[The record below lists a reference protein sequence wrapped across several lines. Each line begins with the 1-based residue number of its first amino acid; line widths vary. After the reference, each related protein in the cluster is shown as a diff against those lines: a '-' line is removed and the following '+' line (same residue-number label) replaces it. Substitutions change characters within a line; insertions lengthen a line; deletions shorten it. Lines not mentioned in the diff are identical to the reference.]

1 MNRRRL
7 RWVFALCAA
16 AAAAQGCG
24 EARVALLEP
33 LASGAGANAPD
44 GSPEGVLDADA
55 LRRAAC
61 NRWSVE
67 REPEPALL
75 MPIID
80 VSGTMAYPATQGA
93 TASKWDI
100 ERSVLG
106 DAVGSMPAKVGMGIL
121 YFPNMPTV
129 PSATARPVSA
139 CVNLGAL
146 VPIAL
151 LGTYTSRQRSDLAVS
166 LASTEPNLQGGAPT
180 LDAFLAGLDELG
192 RSQLDGTRN
201 MLLITDGQPTFSE
214 NCVGNGTIE
223 SPVDPSPIVNAI
235 YSARRAGVRTFVI
248 GSPGSQRTN
257 SRGDDARPWLSRAAE
272 AGGTAGW
279 QCSHSGP
286 DFCHYDMT
294 RESNFGRALRDAFGD
309 IERRIVR
316 CDVPL
321 PDPPQSGTLDP
332 GRVNVVFTSNDGTS
346 TVVVHDESQA
356 CRTGWRYSNDQRSVV
371 LCDATCEAVNGELGS
386 KLELVFGCESITP

>member
-1 MNRRRL
+1 MTSRRL
-7 RWVFALCAA
+7 RWSLAFCSAALATPA
-16 AAAAQGCG
+16 CG

-33 LASGAGANAPD
+33 LASSSGTNAPD

-61 NRWSVE
+61 NLWSVE

-75 MPIID
+75 MSIID
-80 VSGTMAYPATQGA
+80 VSGTMAYATQGA

-106 DAVGSMPAKVGMGIL
+106 DAIGSLPAKVGIGFL
-121 YFPNMPTV
+121 YFPNMPTMPSPV
-129 PSATARPVSA
+129 PRPVSA

-151 LGTYTSRQRSDLAVS
+151 LGSYTSPQRDALAHS

-180 LDAFLAGLDELG
+180 LDAYLAGLDELG
-192 RSQLDGTRN
+192 RTQIDGTRQ
-201 MLLITDGQPTFSE
+201 MLLVTDGQPTFSE
-214 NCVGNGTIE
+214 GCVGNGTVE
-223 SPVDPSPIVNAI
+223 SPVDPTPIVSAI
-235 YSARRAGVRTFVI
+235 YAARRAGVRTFVV

-257 SRGDDARPWLSRAAE
+257 SRGDDARPWLSLAAE
-272 AGGTAGW
+272 AGGTVVS

-286 DFCHYDMT
+286 NFCHYDMT
-294 RESNFGRALRDAFGD
+294 RESNFGRALRDAFRD

-321 PDPPQSGTLDP
+321 PDPPQSQTLDH

-346 TVVVHDESQA
+346 TLVGRDDSQS
-356 CRTGWRYSNDQRSVV
+356 CRAGWRYANDHRSIV
-371 LCDATCEAVNGELGS
+371 LCEETCRAVNGELGS
-386 KLELVFGCESITP
+386 KLELVFGCDSVTR